1 MTSRLL
7 RAGSRVAAVLLA
19 TLPAAACGPKLLNA
33 LVPEDG
39 YRVERDLA
47 YGDDPRQRLDV
58 YVPDGL
64 AGPAPVALFFY
75 GGRWQ
80 AGDKDQFQ
88 FVGQALASRGFVT
101 VIPDYRRHPEVGFPR
116 FVEDGAAAIA
126 WVRDHGAELGGD
138 PEAIHLLGH
147 SAGAHIAA
155 LLALDHD
162 YLAAAGVAPDAIRS
176 FVGLAGPYD
185 FLPLDDPTLEL
196 IFAVEDLAATQPITF
211 AGHARAAGA
220 AAARRRRPD
229 GAAGQQR
236 ASRRGPRGRRQP
248 RRAQALPG
256 PGPCRP
262 AGRAGRPAALA
273 GAGAGRRQRL
283 PARDLARTPR
293 RATGLTRFRRGLS

>member
-19 TLPAAACGPKLLNA
+19 TLPAAACGPKLLNV
-33 LVPEDG
+33 LVPGDG

-80 AGDKDQFQ
+80 AGAKDQFH

-101 VIPDYRRHPEVGFPR
+101 VIPDYRRHPEAGFPR
-116 FVEDGAAAIA
+116 FVEDGAAAAA
-126 WVRDHGAELGGD
+126 WVRGHGAELGAD
-138 PEAIHLLGH
+138 PGAIHLLGH

-155 LLALDHD
+155 LLALDRD

-196 IFAVEDLAATQPITF
+196 IFAVDDLAATQPITF
-211 AGHARAAGA
+211 AGPGA
-220 AAARRRRPD
+220 PPALLLH
-229 GAAGQQR
+229 GADD
-236 ASRRGPRGRRQP
+236 
-248 RRAQALPG
+248 LTV
-256 PGPCRP
+256 RP
-262 AGRAGRPAALA
+262 ANSERLAAALA
-273 GAGAGRRQRL
+273 AAGNRADLKLYPDLGHVGLLVALAAPLRWLAPVLADVSDFMHATSPQKRAAL
-283 PARDLARTPR
+283 PA
-293 RATGLTRFRRGLS
+293 